1 MNDRF
6 FTIHALNP
14 AEDAEKLNAF
24 LAANSVLS
32 VERQFVGWGEERT
45 PTTLNRNA
53 NSPDNRNH
61 NIGVRLAGALW
72 AGGSINQRPVLFR
85 WFIVASGQ
93 SPGPRCVSRR
103 NAESPPVGRLISE
116 VFS

>member
-1 MNDRF
+1 MVD
-6 FTIHALNP
+6 
-14 AEDAEKLNAF
+14 
-24 LAANSVLS
+24 LS
-32 VERQFVGWGEERT
+32 RKGRVQKGHKRMLRGGSWNNNGRN
-45 PTTLNRNA
+45 LRSAHRNA

-93 SPGPRCVSRR
+93 SLGPRCVSRR

-116 VFS
+116 VSS

>member
-24 LAANSVLS
+24 LAANAVLS

-53 NSPDNRNH
+53 NSPDNRN
-61 NIGVRLAGALW
+61 IGVRLAGALW

-85 WFIVASGQ
+85 WFIVANGQ
-93 SPGPRCVSRR
+93 SSGPRCVSRR
-103 NAESPPVGRLISE
+103 NAESLPVGCLISE
-116 VFS
+116 ISS